1 MANTAAN
8 ALIAVNA
15 VDVVAANSA
24 AVPVMVPAG
33 VVKVPV
39 MAPGE
44 VAVNSAAI
52 AVLAAVLAKAEHNG
66 GANRRPRFFYPTCS
80 RSRASAVVTC

>member
-1 MANTAAN
+1 MANTAVN
-8 ALIAVNA
+8 ALIAVSA

-24 AVPVMVPAG
+24 AVPVAVVKAPGMVPVA
-33 VVKVPV
+33 
-39 MAPGE
+39 
-44 VAVNSAAI
+44 VAVNSAAT
-52 AVLAAVLAKAEHNG
+52 AVLAAVLAKAEHDG

>member
-1 MANTAAN
+1 MAN

-15 VDVVAANSA
+15 VDVVAVNSA
-24 AVPVMVPAG
+24 AVPVAVVKAPGMVPVA
-33 VVKVPV
+33 
-39 MAPGE
+39 
-44 VAVNSAAI
+44 VAVNSAAT
-52 AVLAAVLAKAEHNG
+52 AVLAAVLAKAEHDG